1 MLACVY
7 LNLELGVFG
16 GLVTPVCSYILSE
29 SIAQLLRFAFALL
42 LLQEAELTRK
52 EAELTRKE
60 AEVTRAEVTI
70 RREQQQIQ
78 EMRQRVSLVCGVVCC
93 D

>member
-1 MLACVY
+1 MF
-7 LNLELGVFG
+7 N
-16 GLVTPVCSYILSE
+16 ILP
-29 SIAQLLRFAFALL
+29 LMF
-42 LLQEAELTRK
+42 LQET
-52 EAELTRKE
+52 ELTRKE
-60 AEVTRAEVTI
+60 AEVVRAEDSI